1 MTSSPHSR
9 LVILKHLKKLANS
22 EQQGE
27 RSLLKWNL
35 ILADRDDIIA
45 SLKVR
50 HFKEYLE
57 RLAISKQQRERS
69 LLKWNLIL
77 ADRDD
82 MISSLKVSYI
92 RVYL

>member
-9 LVILKHLKKLANS
+9 LVILKHLKILANS

-27 RSLLKWNL
+27 RSLLKWSL

-50 HFKEYLE
+50 HFKASDEAGHQHE
-57 RLAISKQQRERS
+57 AAKGEEPSQVEPHSR
-69 LLKWNLIL
+69 
-77 ADRDD
+77 
-82 MISSLKVSYI
+82 
-92 RVYL
+92 